1 MQHDIPQ
8 ASKARQRQVLLA
20 ALKQGPVST
29 IEARDEL
36 NVYHAPARV
45 LDLRKAGHRI
55 TTQMHTRLDREG
67 RPHKVGVYT
76 LGAGA

>member
-29 IEARDEL
+29 IEARDGL
-36 NVYHAPARV
+36 NIYHAPARV

-55 TTQMHTRLDREG
+55 TTQMRTRLDREG

-76 LGAGA
+76 LGATA